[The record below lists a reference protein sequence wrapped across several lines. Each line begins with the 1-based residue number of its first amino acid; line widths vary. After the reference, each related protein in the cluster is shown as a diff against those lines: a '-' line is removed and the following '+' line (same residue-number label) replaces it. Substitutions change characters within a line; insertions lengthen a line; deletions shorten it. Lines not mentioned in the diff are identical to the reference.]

1 MKLITWNCQM
11 AFRKKCQIILKL
23 QPDILVVPEC
33 ENGEKLQFGKLSP
46 KPQDF
51 FWYGDNPH
59 KGIGVFSYSDYSF
72 SLDASFNPKF
82 RYVIPLKVTG
92 KQNFNLLA
100 IWAMPNKKKHK
111 QRYIGQVWSGLQ
123 HYKGLLKEDTIVIG
137 DFNGNQI
144 WDKNSYTGNF
154 TQTMD
159 FLTARNFKSLY
170 HLETGEAFGKE
181 TQPTFYLYRNKEKPY
196 HLDYCVIK
204 ESMIQKGV
212 KTEVGK
218 FEDWIE
224 FSDHVPLI
232 TEIVE

>member
-11 AFRKKCQIILKL
+11 AFRKKNQAILAF

-33 ENGEKLQFGKLSP
+33 ENGEKLQFGKLTP
-46 KPQDF
+46 EPQDF

-59 KGIGVFSYSDYSF
+59 KGIGVFSYGDYRF
-72 SLDASFNPKF
+72 SLDPSFTPEY

-92 KQNFNLLA
+92 KQNFNLIA
-100 IWAMPNKKKHK
+100 IWAMPNKKKNK

-123 HYKGLLKEDTIVIG
+123 YYKDLLKEDTVVIG

-159 FLTARNFKSLY
+159 FLEARNFKSLY
-170 HLETGEAFGKE
+170 HLETGEAYGKE
-181 TQPTFYLYRNKEKPY
+181 TQPTFYLYRNIEKPY
-196 HLDYCVIK
+196 HMDYCVIK

-212 KTEVGK
+212 KTMIGT
-218 FEDWIE
+218 FEDWIG
-224 FSDHVPLI
+224 
-232 TEIVE
+232 

>member
-11 AFRKKCQIILKL
+11 AFRKKCQVILPL

-33 ENGEKLQFGKLSP
+33 ENGEKLQFGKLTP
-46 KPQDF
+46 EPQDF

-59 KGIGVFSYSDYSF
+59 KGIGIFAYADYRF
-72 SLDASFNPKF
+72 ELHASFNPDF
-82 RYVIPLKVTG
+82 RYVIPLKVKG
-92 KQNFNLLA
+92 KQQFNLLA
-100 IWAMPNKKKHK
+100 IWAMPNKQKHK

-123 HYKGLLKEDTIVIG
+123 YYKDLLNKETIIIG

-159 FLTARNFKSLY
+159 FLAERNFISLY
-170 HLETGEAFGKE
+170 HLETGEKYGKE
-181 TQPTFYLYRNKEKPY
+181 TQPTFYLHRNIDKPY

-204 ESMIQKGV
+204 SDMIQKGV
-212 KTEVGK
+212 KTTIGK
-218 FEDWIE
+218 FADWIE
-224 FSDHVPLI
+224 YSDHVPLI
-232 TEIVE
+232 VEI